1 MVHSRFTIDDLWRL
15 IVFAFLAAIAT
26 PGLTHNVR
34 TAPLLT
40 RGLLPHSIAADS
52 PHTQRRSRRRSDSR
66 FTIHDSSVL
75 SGDYDYYVMLGAAPN
90 GGFEARRRMGFA
102 HFDGPTANGAW
113 FKRRS
118 GAPLYTITKVTV
130 TGAQITMSL
139 ENGAE
144 IEGLIKGDGIEG
156 RIFRDGKP
164 IDRIWLLKRT
174 NPIIWEPNY
183 ALWPGESSRPTFQV
197 TVDPA
202 VPMTARDGTTLM
214 NYVARP
220 VGAGP
225 F

>member
-1 MVHSRFTIDDLWRL
+1 MLFLICAICVICGRFLMSKL
-15 IVFAFLAAIAT
+15 ILKTFL
-26 PGLTHNVR
+26 
-34 TAPLLT
+34 LLT
-40 RGLLPHSIAADS
+40 VTFAAGL
-52 PHTQRRSRRRSDSR
+52 
-66 FTIHDSSVL
+66 SSVSHPQQSTPTRPQKSSPADTRL
-75 SGDYDYYVMLGAAPN
+75 SGDWDYYVMLGAAPN

-102 HFDGPTANGAW
+102 HFDGPSANGAW
-113 FKRRS
+113 LKRRS

-144 IEGLIKGDGIEG
+144 IEGLMKGDGIEG